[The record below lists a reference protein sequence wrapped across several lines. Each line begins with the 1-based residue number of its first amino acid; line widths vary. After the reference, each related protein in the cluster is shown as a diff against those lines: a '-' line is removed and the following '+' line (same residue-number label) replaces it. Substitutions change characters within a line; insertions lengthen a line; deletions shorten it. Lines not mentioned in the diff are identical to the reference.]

1 MFHIYRCFVCVSRRQ
16 SSRTANN
23 NFYPSSSI
31 TRYRLAASGNNSVT
45 PKSSHAKKR
54 ASSILFFSPGPRQ
67 ENRVS
72 RNRVLTNSVLNERK
86 LSTAVCAEIIFSS
99 APRFARRWTNSLRR
113 LDLSQLYL
121 FSDGCFR
128 SLLSD
133 DFLFDNN
140 LRVNLL

>member
-1 MFHIYRCFVCVSRRQ
+1 MFHIYRCFVCASRRR
-16 SSRTANN
+16 SLRPAN

-45 PKSSHAKKR
+45 PKSPCAKKR
-54 ASSILFFSPGPRQ
+54 ACSVLFFPLPEPRQ

-113 LDLSQLYL
+113 LDCSYIY
-121 FSDGCFR
+121 FPTVVFVR
-128 SLLSD
+128 SWWYS
-133 DFLFDNN
+133 
-140 LRVNLL
+140 LRQ